1 MSMKPIWEA
10 KIMLLELKDVRVHYD
25 KVEAVKGISLNVEE
39 GSICT
44 LIGANGAGKTTTL
57 KAISGLKKLTTGEIR
72 FEGKR
77 IDGLPPHQIVG
88 LGIAHV
94 PEGRR
99 LFGLMTVKHNLR
111 VGAYLQKNKNEL
123 DKSFQEVFHH
133 FPRLSERQNQLA
145 KTLSG
150 GEQQMVAMGRAL
162 MARPKVI
169 LMDEPSLGL
178 APKMVAEMAR
188 IIENFKKEGFSV
200 VLVEQNASLAL
211 RLADRGYVLETG
223 TIALE
228 GAGDELTDNE
238 YVKKAYLGG

>member
-1 MSMKPIWEA
+1 
-10 KIMLLELKDVRVHYD
+10 MLLEVKNIRVHYD
-25 KVEAVKGISLNVEE
+25 KVEAVKGISLSVDE
-39 GSICT
+39 GNIST
-44 LIGANGAGKTTTL
+44 LIGANGAGKTTIL
-57 KAISGLKKLTTGEIR
+57 KAISGLIKLSSGEIL

-77 IDGLPPHQIVG
+77 IDHMPAHKIVS
-88 LGIAHV
+88 LGVAHV

-111 VGAYLQKNKNEL
+111 LGAYLQRNKKKLE
-123 DKSFQEVFHH
+123 KSFQEVYQH
-133 FPRLSERQNQLA
+133 FPILKERENQLA

-162 MARPKVI
+162 MAQPKVI

-178 APKMVAEMAR
+178 APIVVAEIAK
-188 IIENFKKEGFSV
+188 IIESLRDAGLSV

-211 RLADRGYVLETG
+211 NLADKGYVLETG
-223 TIALE
+223 TVALQ
-228 GAGDELTDNE
+228 GKSAELIGNE

>member
-1 MSMKPIWEA
+1 
-10 KIMLLELKDVRVHYD
+10 MLLEVSDLRVHYD
-25 KVEAVKGISLNVEE
+25 KVEAVKGVSLNVED
-39 GSICT
+39 GSIST
-44 LIGANGAGKTTTL
+44 LIGANGAGKSTIL
-57 KAISGLKKLTTGEIR
+57 KAISGLIRSSSGQIR
-72 FEGKR
+72 FEGQR
-77 IDGLPPHQIVG
+77 IDHLPAHKIVG

-111 VGAYLQKNKNEL
+111 LGAYLQQ
-123 DKSFQEVFHH
+123 DKQAREDSFEQVYRH
-133 FPRLSERQNQLA
+133 FPVLKERQNQLA

-150 GEQQMVAMGRAL
+150 GQQQMVAMGRAL
-162 MARPKVI
+162 MARPKII

-178 APKMVAEMAR
+178 SPIMVTEIAK
-188 IIENFKKEGFSV
+188 IIEGLKEAGLSV

-223 TIALE
+223 TVALE
-228 GAGDELTDNE
+228 GKSQDLIGND

>member
-1 MSMKPIWEA
+1 MIKP
-10 KIMLLELKDVRVHYD
+10 
-25 KVEAVKGISLNVEE
+25 S
-39 GSICT
+39 S
-44 LIGANGAGKTTTL
+44 
-57 KAISGLKKLTTGEIR
+57 GEIW

-77 IDGLPPHQIVG
+77 IDALPAHKIVG
-88 LGIAHV
+88 SGIAHV

-111 VGAYLQKNKNEL
+111 VGAYLQKDKQEL
-123 DKSFQEVFHH
+123 NRSFHEVYQH
-133 FPRLSERQNQLA
+133 FPLLKERQDQLA

-162 MARPKVI
+162 MAKPKII

-178 APKMVAEMAR
+178 DPKMVTEIAK
-188 IIENFKKEGFSV
+188 IIESFKDAGFSV

-211 RLADRGYVLETG
+211 RLADKGYVLETG
-223 TIALE
+223 KVALE
-228 GAGDELTDNE
+228 GESGELIGNE